1 MICSFKRADGLMFI
15 TDKPIGVFNRAMELG
30 RCVRRNNGRVYHISD
45 IVIVA
50 PNCWEY
56 YLRDVDVIREVT
68 NCKIDK

>member
-15 TDKPIGVFNRAMELG
+15 TDKPIGVFNLAMEIKQ
-30 RCVRRNNGRVYHISD
+30 CIRRNNGRVYHISD

>member
-15 TDKPIGVFNRAMELG
+15 ADKPIGVFNRAMELG

-68 NCKIDK
+68 NCKTDK

>member
-1 MICSFKRADGLMFI
+1 MICSFKSSDGLVFVS
-15 TDKPIGVFNRAMELG
+15 DKPISVFNHVMGLKQ
-30 RCVRRNNGRVYHISD
+30 CIRRNNGRVYHIRD

-50 PNCWEY
+50 PNYWEY